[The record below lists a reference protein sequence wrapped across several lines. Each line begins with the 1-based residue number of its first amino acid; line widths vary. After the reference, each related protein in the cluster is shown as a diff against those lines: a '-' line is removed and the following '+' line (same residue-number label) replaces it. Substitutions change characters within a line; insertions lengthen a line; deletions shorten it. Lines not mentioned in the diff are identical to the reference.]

1 MITQVEQILA
11 QAEQLAT
18 KVRLVLAGAENEAAL
33 ETVVAAH
40 ARGMAEAVLVG
51 DRSAVAAAADRL
63 ALDIS
68 PLELID
74 RASPSECVT
83 GALDVVQAGQADI
96 LVKGQVSTH
105 VLLRGVLN
113 KKYDLRTD
121 RSLSHTGVMDVPGE
135 QRVML
140 ITDAGVNVAPDLG
153 RKRDIVLNAVEIA
166 HTLGMARPRV
176 AIMSFVEEVIDERI
190 ESLTEA
196 RELAAMSRDGRI
208 PDCVVEGPYS
218 LDVALSPEAAKI
230 KDVDSEVAGRADVI
244 IMNDIGMGN
253 VLYKALLLWVKP
265 TIASVV
271 LGAKI
276 PLVVPSRADTP
287 ASKLNSVAL
296 SILVL
301 QHRRGLGR

>member
-1 MITQVEQILA
+1 MITRVEQILTHVA
-11 QAEQLAT
+11 QQAT
-18 KVRLVLAGAENEAAL
+18 KLRLVVVGAENEAAL
-33 ETVVAAH
+33 ETAVAAH
-40 ARGMAEAVLVG
+40 ARGMADGVLVG
-51 DRSAVAAAADRL
+51 DRSAIVGAAERL
-63 ALDIS
+63 GLDIS

-74 RASPSECVT
+74 RASPNDCVA
-83 GALDVVQAGQADI
+83 GALDLIHAGQVDI
-96 LVKGQVSTH
+96 VVKGQVSTH
-105 VLLRGVLN
+105 VLLRGILD

-140 ITDAGVNVAPDLG
+140 ITDAGVNVAPDLR

-166 HTLGMARPRV
+166 HALGIDRPRV

-208 PDCVVEGPYS
+208 TGCVVEGPYS

-230 KDVDSEVAGRADVI
+230 KGVDSEVAGQADI
-244 IMNDIGMGN
+244 IVMNDIGMGN

-287 ASKLNSVAL
+287 TSKLNSVAL
-296 SILVL
+296 SIMVL
-301 QHRRGLGR
+301 QHRRGL